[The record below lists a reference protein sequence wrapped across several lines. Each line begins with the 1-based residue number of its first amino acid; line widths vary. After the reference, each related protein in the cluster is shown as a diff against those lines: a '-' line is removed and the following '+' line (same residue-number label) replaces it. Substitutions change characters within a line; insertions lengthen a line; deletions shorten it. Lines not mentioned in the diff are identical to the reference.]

1 EQNQASEKIKK
12 AEDLIKEVEDLGLET
27 SDLVQLLNQA
37 KSEFANKEYKSVL
50 EKANQ
55 TINSAE
61 NAIKTSKEKQKLEK
75 EQDEQLEDQYREA
88 LELINKTESLIKE
101 AENIGLDSK
110 ASEDLEE
117 LLTKAKTAFNEKY
130 YISAINYAKHCINNT
145 ENAIKEFYEKQKL
158 EKERKEQLEEQRKLA
173 SELIKKSENLLQS
186 AKSMGLDTSDI
197 EDLLEKARDAIN
209 KKYCINA
216 IYYAESSKRYAEN
229 IISEHKEKIEMH
241 RKQSLEI
248 INESEKT
255 LKEAEDLGLDISEFQ
270 SLFNQAKDAYDA
282 EDYTKSLEFATQCK
296 SKIDEAI
303 KQEPKLSIKFP
314 SETFKLNTW
323 KRLNVSI
330 SNNGGIDSK
339 DIQIEFSGDLET
351 RAIQPIPSLR
361 ANETLTIKVGI
372 KPIAE
377 GEVPIDVHFKYK
389 DILGREYST
398 TEEVWINTT
407 NVITVVIKLDDSMKK
422 S

>member
-1 EQNQASEKIKK
+1 A
-12 AEDLIKEVEDLGLET
+12 EDLGLET
-27 SDLVQLLNQA
+27 SDLVELLNQA